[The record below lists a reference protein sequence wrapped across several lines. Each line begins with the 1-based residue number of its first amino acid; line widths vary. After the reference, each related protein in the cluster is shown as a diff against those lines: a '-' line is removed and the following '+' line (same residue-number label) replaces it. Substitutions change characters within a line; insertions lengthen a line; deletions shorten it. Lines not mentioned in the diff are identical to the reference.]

1 MIDIEVFPI
10 SDKQSLGIYTPY
22 HEKTISHRLNF
33 TYLHLFSMNLS
44 IWHSFLSLEHAFIGE
59 TILTNITLEGDVN
72 TLI

>member
-10 SDKQSLGIYTPY
+10 SEKQSLGIYIPY

-33 TYLHLFSMNLS
+33 IYLHLFSMSLS
-44 IWHSFLSLEHAFIGE
+44 IWHSFLSLEHAFIEE